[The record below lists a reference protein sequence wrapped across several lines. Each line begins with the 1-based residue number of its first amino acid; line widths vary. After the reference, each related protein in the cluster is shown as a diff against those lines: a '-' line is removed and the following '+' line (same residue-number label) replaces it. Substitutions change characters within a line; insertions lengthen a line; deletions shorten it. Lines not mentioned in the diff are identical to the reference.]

1 MMLTDELIAGLSAA
15 PPPARLASPTRTVLV
30 AALLACLVVALVA
43 FAWLGLRS
51 DIGTTL
57 THGKHEFLL
66 NLVFVIGVGSV
77 ALAIIRDLAVPGRT
91 LRLPA
96 IAIIAPFLVIAVVAV
111 HELSSASLH
120 QLFPHD
126 DNASWLTCLWQ
137 TAALAVPAFTIL
149 AFGIRRLAPTNLR
162 RAGFYVGLLAGAI
175 GSMGFCLH
183 APSNTVTFGASVYTA
198 GIMLMAIIGAWIGP
212 RLLRWR

>member
-1 MMLTDELIAGLSAA
+1 MRTDELIAGLSAA
-15 PPPARLASPTRTVLV
+15 PPPAQLANPTRTMLI
-30 AALLACLVVALVA
+30 AALLACLVVALVV

-51 DIGTTL
+51 DIGSIL

-66 NLVFVIGVGSV
+66 NLVFVIGVGSA
-77 ALAIIRDLAVPGRT
+77 ALAVIRDLAVPGRA

-120 QLFPHD
+120 QLLPHESH
-126 DNASWLTCLWQ
+126 ASWLTCLWQ

-162 RAGFYVGLLAGAI
+162 RAGFYIGLLAGAI

-183 APSNTVTFGASVYTA
+183 EPGNTVTFSATVYTA
-198 GIMLMAIIGAWIGP
+198 GIALMAIIGAWVGP

>member
-1 MMLTDELIAGLSAA
+1 MRTDELIAGLSVA
-15 PPPARLASPTRTVLV
+15 PPPARLANPTRTMLV

-51 DIGTTL
+51 DIGSIL
-57 THGKHEFLL
+57 ALGKHEFLL
-66 NLVFVIGVGSV
+66 NLVFVISVGSV
-77 ALAIIRDLAVPGRT
+77 ALAVIRDLAIPGRA

-96 IAIIAPFLVIAVVAV
+96 IAIIAPFLLIAVVAV
-111 HELSSASLH
+111 HELSTASLH

-126 DNASWLTCLWQ
+126 DHTSWLTCLWQ

-175 GSMGFCLH
+175 GSLGFCLH
-183 APSNTVTFGASVYTA
+183 EPGNTVTFSATVYTA
-198 GIMLMAIIGAWIGP
+198 GIALMAIVGAWIGP

>member
-1 MMLTDELIAGLSAA
+1 MRTDELIAGLSAS
-15 PPPARLASPTRTVLV
+15 PPPARLVNPTRTVLI
-30 AALLACLVVALVA
+30 AALLSCLVVALMA
-43 FAWLGLRS
+43 FAWLGLRN
-51 DIGTTL
+51 DIGSIL
-57 THGKHEFLL
+57 ALGKHEFLL

-77 ALAIIRDLAVPGRT
+77 ALAVIRDLAVPGRA

-96 IAIIAPFLVIAVVAV
+96 IAIIAPFLLIAVVAV
-111 HELSSASLH
+111 HELSTASLH

-126 DNASWLTCLWQ
+126 HHASWLTCLWQ
-137 TAALAVPAFTIL
+137 TAVLAVPAFTIL

-183 APSNTVTFGASVYTA
+183 EPGSTVTFSATVYTA
-198 GIMLMAIIGAWIGP
+198 GITLMAITGAWIGP